1 MLSSLPLLSALINGG
16 VRCSPPFSVPPSKPR
31 IFDQRGQEV
40 MRKLGPYKVGDS
52 VVLKCVATG
61 GEKSGENLP
70 RIWRI
75 LRPFFAGQPSPRVT
89 WWRDHAL
96 LDDSVDEVRGAE
108 VTNELRLGDLARG
121 DLHAALTCQASNNNL
136 SVPAS
141 TSVRLDMHCE
151 FYYLI
156 LILQQ

>member
-1 MLSSLPLLSALINGG
+1 M
-16 VRCSPPFSVPPSKPR
+16 
-31 IFDQRGQEV
+31 
-40 MRKLGPYKVGDS
+40 
-52 VVLKCVATG
+52 
-61 GEKSGENLP
+61 
-70 RIWRI
+70 
-75 LRPFFAGQPSPRVT
+75 T

-151 FYYLI
+151 LYCLT
-156 LILQQ
+156 LLLQ